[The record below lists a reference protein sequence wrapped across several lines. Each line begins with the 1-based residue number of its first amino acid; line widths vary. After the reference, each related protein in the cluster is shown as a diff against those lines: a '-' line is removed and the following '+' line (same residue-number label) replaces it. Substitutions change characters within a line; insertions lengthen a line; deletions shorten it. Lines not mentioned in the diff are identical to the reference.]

1 MTVQSLKT
9 FNNFST
15 HSEKRSHLFTCM
27 AHKFP
32 LAWPLFTYL
41 QLFPILG
48 PLSMLFLL
56 SRMFFPTPHL
66 LSSFSP
72 LIFKLN
78 LIVLEKLFLDPL
90 DLKLDPSTSSHS
102 RPSVFMRS
110 CCSAQ
115 LVPQFAII
123 YLHLLLKYLSPILD
137 CKFHDNRN
145 YV

>member
-27 AHKFP
+27 AHKFL
-32 LAWPLFTYL
+32 LAWPLFAYL

-56 SRMFFPTPHL
+56 SRMFFPYSSPAVFFFSFNFQAKPHCL
-66 LSSFSP
+66 REIIPWPTWSKTGP
-72 LIFKLN
+72 LN
-78 LIVLEKLFLDPL
+78 LISL
-90 DLKLDPSTSSHS
+90 TSISIHEILLL
-102 RPSVFMRS
+102 
-110 CCSAQ
+110 CTACATI
-115 LVPQFAII
+115 AII